1 MADELKET
9 SEGSAPLTHDT
20 KPGNHTAV
28 SSLTPTSTASR
39 GIKKGR
45 DGSHGLKFESK
56 LLPLFFIRGLGAGY
70 KFELGKENEDLTG
83 KFDDVIFR
91 YEVADDTSAGKHW
104 RYRFLQAKH
113 KENVKEKIVADH
125 LQVYNP
131 KGDFSLSKY
140 FHSFYK
146 IRSSL
151 PFRY

>member
-9 SEGSAPLTHDT
+9 SEGSAPVTDNT
-20 KPGNHTAV
+20 NPSNNTAV
-28 SSLTPTSTASR
+28 SSLTPTSTVSR
-39 GIKKGR
+39 GNKKAR

-56 LLPLFFIRGLGAGY
+56 LLPLFCIRGLGAGY
-70 KFELGKENEDLTG
+70 KFELGKENEDLAG

-125 LQVYNP
+125 LQVYNA
-131 KGDFSLSKY
+131 KRDFSLSKY
-140 FHSFYK
+140 FHSYYK

>member
-1 MADELKET
+1 M
-9 SEGSAPLTHDT
+9 
-20 KPGNHTAV
+20 V
-28 SSLTPTSTASR
+28 
-39 GIKKGR
+39 
-45 DGSHGLKFESK
+45 DGSHGLRFESK
-56 LLPLFFIRGLGAGY
+56 LLALFCIRALAAGY
-70 KFELGKENEDLTG
+70 KFELSKEKEEEGGKLEDL
-83 KFDDVIFR
+83 IFR
-91 YEVADDTSAGKHW
+91 YEVADDTPAGKHW

-140 FHSFYK
+140 FHSYYK